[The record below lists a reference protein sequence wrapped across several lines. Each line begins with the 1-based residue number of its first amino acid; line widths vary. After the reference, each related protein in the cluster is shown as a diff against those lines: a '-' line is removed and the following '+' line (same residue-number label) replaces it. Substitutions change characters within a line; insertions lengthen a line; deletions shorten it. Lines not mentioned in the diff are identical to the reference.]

1 MALFF
6 YRISFLLEKIQVSCR
21 LAFVLPEFLRLFI
34 RLKLSGLAYGFTV
47 EDQGI
52 YIIII
57 LSF

>member
-6 YRISFLLEKIQVSCR
+6 YRTSFLLEKIQVSCL

-34 RLKLSGLAYGFTV
+34 RFKLSGLAYGFTV

-57 LSF
+57 LSC